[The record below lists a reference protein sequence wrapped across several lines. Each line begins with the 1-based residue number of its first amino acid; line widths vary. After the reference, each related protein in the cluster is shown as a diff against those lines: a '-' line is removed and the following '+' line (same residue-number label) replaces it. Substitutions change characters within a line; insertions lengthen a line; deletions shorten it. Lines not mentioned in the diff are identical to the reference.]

1 MIKAT
6 VCHPNLMTGYFEIW
20 RIMENQWKS
29 MNIRCFWRLRFRA
42 PCITVFGPT
51 QWASFCC
58 QPHMS
63 RAREPSLQ
71 IFVPPCAYSW
81 PKWISVI
88 FRKQLLQLPAGAWLK
103 WIRKREDGPVLQQ
116 DLGASARAQGDANL
130 DVGLGRSGKD
140 HHPLQVEICR
150 SGGDHSNS
158 RRGMK
163 IDDAP

>member
-1 MIKAT
+1 MGTLA
-6 VCHPNLMTGYFEIW
+6 L
-20 RIMENQWKS
+20 
-29 MNIRCFWRLRFRA
+29 
-42 PCITVFGPT
+42 TVFGPNGHHSAAHICRGPAIT
-51 QWASFCC
+51 PDFC
-58 QPHMS
+58 S
-63 RAREPSLQ
+63 
-71 IFVPPCAYSW
+71 
-81 PKWISVI
+81 SVRLLLAQVDLSD
-88 FRKQLLQLPAGAWLK
+88 FSKKQLLQLPAGAWLK

-150 SGGDHSNS
+150 SGGDHSNG